1 MWGMKTLLIHKLAL
15 ERCKNNL
22 SHLCAVIHMSDE
34 AWQDSGGGDTV
45 HHLITSINREL
56 DSIERG
62 LEALDQT
69 RSGQ

>member
-1 MWGMKTLLIHKLAL
+1 MGSMKTLLIHKLAL

-22 SHLCAVIHMSDE
+22 SHLCAVIHMNDE
-34 AWQDSGGGDTV
+34 DWPESGGDTV

-62 LEALDQT
+62 LDALGET
-69 RSGQ
+69 HSGQ